1 MLPHRRPC
9 LLVLTIGAILPL
21 CAEDGPAA
29 PDPVAPVPAAPS
41 APAINRERM
50 FGVMPDYQTVRD
62 PTAHFV
68 PLTNAE
74 KWKMVGL
81 STVDPFNLASAVL
94 GAGLSQAGND
104 TPRYGW
110 GGEAYGRR
118 LGAALADFATQNA
131 FSGALGVLLH
141 QDPRYFRKGPGAG
154 IPRRV
159 VYSLTRLVVAR
170 SDSGAM
176 TFNSSGIFGMALG
189 IAASNAYYPSASR
202 TGNVMLGRIQ
212 TSLTGDIIGNLM
224 SEFWPDIQRKFFHR
238 RHRP

>member
-1 MLPHRRPC
+1 
-9 LLVLTIGAILPL
+9 V
-21 CAEDGPAA
+21 
-29 PDPVAPVPAAPS
+29 

-50 FGVMPDYQTVRD
+50 FGVMPDYQTVRN
-62 PTAHFV
+62 PKSQFV

-74 KWKMVGL
+74 KWKMVAL

-94 GAGLSQAGND
+94 GASLSQIGNE

-110 GGEAYGRR
+110 GGEAYGLRV
-118 LGAALADFATQNA
+118 GAALADFATQNA

-141 QDPRYFRKGPGAG
+141 QDPRYFRKGPEYN
-154 IPRRV
+154 IPHRV
-159 VYSLTRLVVAR
+159 AYSLSRLVVAR
-170 SDSGAM
+170 ADSGAW

-202 TGNVMLGRIQ
+202 TGTVMCGRIQ
-212 TSLTGDIIGNLM
+212 TSLTGDVIGNLM
-224 SEFWPDIQRKFFHR
+224 SEFWPDIQQKFFHR